1 MGIFILYTR
10 RKSKAR
16 RFFFKFSGN
25 LQVGGISIL
34 LLREG
39 GVPVGGGGRW
49 SYKGPINHEIRIFSY
64 LPPRPLGTPPPTGGG
79 EWGYSTYHPA
89 KLSFSYLLLY
99 KLIMNIYLSLSITL
113 KLKLY
118 IVLVLKLFI
127 LIISSNG
134 RPVV

>member
-39 GVPVGGGGRW
+39 GVPVGGGVGKCT
-49 SYKGPINHEIRIFSY
+49 SIIYAQI
-64 LPPRPLGTPPPTGGG
+64 GTPTTPTF
-79 EWGYSTYHPA
+79 SHP
-89 KLSFSYLLLY
+89 S
-99 KLIMNIYLSLSITL
+99 
-113 KLKLY
+113 
-118 IVLVLKLFI
+118 LFI
-127 LIISSNG
+127 
-134 RPVV
+134 

>member
-39 GVPVGGGGRW
+39 GVPVGGGGR
-49 SYKGPINHEIRIFSY
+49 SMHKHNICTDRH
-64 LPPRPLGTPPPTGGG
+64 
-79 EWGYSTYHPA
+79 TYHPD
-89 KLSFSYLLLY
+89 F
-99 KLIMNIYLSLSITL
+99 
-113 KLKLY
+113 
-118 IVLVLKLFI
+118 
-127 LIISSNG
+127 
-134 RPVV
+134 

>member
-39 GVPVGGGGRW
+39 GVPVGGVGKCT
-49 SYKGPINHEIRIFSY
+49 SIIYAQI
-64 LPPRPLGTPPPTGGG
+64 GTPTTPTFSPP
-79 EWGYSTYHPA
+79 S
-89 KLSFSYLLLY
+89 
-99 KLIMNIYLSLSITL
+99 
-113 KLKLY
+113 
-118 IVLVLKLFI
+118 LFI
-127 LIISSNG
+127 
-134 RPVV
+134 

>member
-39 GVPVGGGGRW
+39 GVPVGGGGRCM
-49 SYKGPINHEIRIFSY
+49 R
-64 LPPRPLGTPPPTGGG
+64 
-79 EWGYSTYHPA
+79 
-89 KLSFSYLLLY
+89 
-99 KLIMNIYLSLSITL
+99 KLIDYQHN
-113 KLKLY
+113 
-118 IVLVLKLFI
+118 
-127 LIISSNG
+127 
-134 RPVV
+134 P